1 MLAQQFDAYG
11 SVVPYMRNDDRRA
24 ESGSRRRPRR
34 RVGLGLFWLAVVLIV
49 LVRITCFST
58 GQTSGFASVEGA
70 RHVDVR

>member
-24 ESGSRRRPRR
+24 ESGSRARPRR
-34 RVGLGLFWLAVVLIV
+34 RVGLGLFWLAVALIV

-58 GQTSGFASVEGA
+58 GQTSGFASVERA
-70 RHVDVR
+70 RQVDIR